1 MGWILRIAKASRKA
15 KAVTM
20 LMNAETPISS
30 RVAIEEFRTTQRE
43 REREREKQG
52 CVCRRRKQR
61 WVVK

>member
-43 REREREKQG
+43 RERERETG
-52 CVCRRRKQR
+52 MRV
-61 WVVK
+61 

>member
-43 REREREKQG
+43 RERERNRDA
-52 CVCRRRKQR
+52 CVEEGSKGG
-61 WVVK
+61 W